1 MNIGGEHI
9 VYIIDD
15 EHAVREAVRN
25 LLEAKGMNAIA
36 LSSVGE
42 YLGLPRTGLAGCIV
56 LDVNL
61 PDINGL
67 EFQAGIEAED
77 HPPIVF
83 VTGYGDI
90 PSSVSAMKRGAV
102 DFLTKPF
109 KDSDLIAAIN
119 IAIER
124 DRRARSEQNEVAIHR
139 SHHETLTPR
148 EQQVLPMVVSGLLNK
163 QVAAELG
170 ISEITVQIHRGRI
183 MHKMQAASLADLVRM
198 AERLRIPV
206 AHSRYPGAHVR

>member
-1 MNIGGEHI
+1 MNSRADHI

-15 EHAVREAVRN
+15 EHVVREAVCN
-25 LLEAKGMNAIA
+25 LLQAKGMNVIA
-36 LSSVGE
+36 LGSVQE
-42 YLGLPRTGLAGCIV
+42 YLGLPRPELAGCIV

-61 PDINGL
+61 PDVNGL
-67 EFQAGIEAED
+67 EFQAGIDVDD

-83 VTGYGDI
+83 VTGHGDI

-109 KDSDLIAAIN
+109 KDTDLVAAIN
-119 IAIER
+119 VAIER
-124 DRRARSEQNEVAIHR
+124 DRKARNDSSDVALHR
-139 SHHETLTPR
+139 SRYGTLTPR
-148 EQQVLPMVVSGLLNK
+148 EQQVLPLVVSGLLNK

-183 MHKMQAASLADLVRM
+183 MQKMQAASLADLVRM

-206 AHSRYPGAHVR
+206 AHSRYPGVQVR

>member
-1 MNIGGEHI
+1 MNIGGDHI

-183 MHKMQAASLADLVRM
+183 MHKMQAASLADLVRI

-206 AHSRYPGAHVR
+206 AHSRYPGVQVR